1 MALAQKRRVG
11 KKQVSTAVDTREN
24 LLRLAARSF
33 STSGYTATTMRGIA
47 EQAGIEA
54 ASIYYHFASK
64 EALVDEVMEHGAEA
78 ILQHQQDHL
87 DALGPGADAKARFK
101 AALLG
106 QASALLKYGDYAMA
120 HGRLLAQLPEKVLDR
135 QIKRRDQ
142 HQKLW
147 GSFLENLRS
156 EGMLRADVDV
166 ALCRICVLGF
176 VNSVQTWFNPRKGSL
191 EQVVD
196 DFCTI
201 FFEGAG
207 PSPHATRASN
217 PELMAD

>member
-1 MALAQKRRVG
+1 MTLTQRRPVG
-11 KKQVSTAVDTREN
+11 RKQTSTTLDTREN

-33 STSGYTATTMRGIA
+33 STNGYTATTMRGIA

-64 EALVDEVMEHGAEA
+64 EELVDEVMEHGAKA
-78 ILQHQQDHL
+78 IVQHLQDHL
-87 DALGPGADAKARFK
+87 DALPAGSNAKTRFK
-101 AALLG
+101 AALIG

-135 QIKRRDQ
+135 QVKRRDQ

-147 GSFLENLRS
+147 TSFLEGLRA
-156 EGMLRADVDV
+156 EGMLRTDVDV
-166 ALCRICVLGF
+166 ALCRIYVLGF
-176 VNSVQTWFNPRKGSL
+176 VNSVQTWFNPRKSSL
-191 EQVVD
+191 EEVVD
-196 DFCTI
+196 NFCTI

-207 PSPHATRASN
+207 FASHLARSQN
-217 PELMAD
+217 AEAAKK